1 VFYQGAKVNYQS
13 FNLTLPPTVLLFHIF
28 LSHSESSNR
37 VSRSDPRFILKA
49 VSICSLF
56 DRMLFNL
63 STFECESALSWLR
76 SERGHVTAGQIS
88 TRKPERKDI
97 TCKFSSCVN
106 FCWKE
111 LKHCE
116 SRSCERSRLK
126 WADSC
131 EVLNMSSFARKRYAY
146 KGRHRSPFGPM
157 SQQTYY

>member
-1 VFYQGAKVNYQS
+1 VVFYQGAKCRG
-13 FNLTLPPTVLLFHIF
+13 FNLILPPTLLLFHISS
-28 LSHSESSNR
+28 SHSECSDR

-56 DRMLFNL
+56 DRILFNL

-97 TCKFSSCVN
+97 TCKCSSCVN
-106 FCWKE
+106 LCCKK

-116 SRSCERSRLK
+116 SRNSERSRLK

-131 EVLNMSSFARKRYAY
+131 EVLHMPSFARKRDAY
-146 KGRHRSPFGPM
+146 EGRHSSPFGPM
-157 SQQTYY
+157 SQQTYI